1 MKIAGLYTFAD
12 TTYCPQMTHAELAM
26 ALLQGGAKIIQLRA
40 KNKTPAEVLR
50 VAREIV
56 SLKKNHDFIF
66 IINDHASVCV
76 EADAD
81 GVHVGQGDMPVSEAR
96 KIVGPNKIVGL
107 STHSVEQARAAQS
120 LPVDYIGLGG
130 IFPTQTKPT
139 GHPVLGVE
147 VLSQVVKL
155 SRVPVVAIGGINATN
170 FQAVLSTGVASIAI
184 VSAINGA
191 GDVMSEIGNFIFPNP
206 RV

>member
-1 MKIAGLYTFAD
+1 M
-12 TTYCPQMTHAELAM
+12 MHAELAM

-50 VAREIV
+50 VAREIS

-81 GVHVGQGDMPVSEAR
+81 GVHVGQEDTPVLQVR

-107 STHSVEQARAAQS
+107 STHSVEQARAAQN

-130 IFPTQTKPT
+130 IFPTQTKPK
-139 GHPVLGVE
+139 GHPVLGIST
-147 VLSQVVKL
+147 LRQVVEF
-155 SRVPVVAIGGINATN
+155 SRIPVVAIGGINATN
-170 FQAVLSTGVASIAI
+170 FQTVLSTGVASIAI

-191 GDVMSEIGNFIFPNP
+191 GDIVLETGKFTPDKSQNSYSYPNGRFQNLSC